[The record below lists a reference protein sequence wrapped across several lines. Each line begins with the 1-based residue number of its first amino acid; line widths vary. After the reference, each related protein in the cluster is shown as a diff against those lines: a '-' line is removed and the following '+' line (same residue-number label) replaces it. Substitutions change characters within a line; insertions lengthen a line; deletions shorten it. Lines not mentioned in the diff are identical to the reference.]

1 MRVLIT
7 GAGGFLGSAIARQ
20 CLARGY
26 EVFGLARGHYPHLE
40 ALGVK
45 MRRGDIAELSALTEV
60 LEEMRGV
67 EEERGCGAIFHVA
80 AKAGAWGSL
89 EEYMS
94 ANVTGTLNVIEA
106 AKRAGVPKLIYTS
119 SPSVVHAGGDLEGVS
134 EREVS
139 YPTHFA
145 AHYPRTKAIA
155 ERAALEANS
164 PTLSVTALRPHLI
177 WGPGD
182 QHLTPRLLARAD
194 AGRLRHLAPH
204 KRVDSVYIDDAA
216 HAHLCALDALSPEAP
231 CAGQAYFITQGEP
244 WPMGELINGILE
256 AHGRAPE
263 RRTLPPRLAYAVG
276 ALLELTYGLLRL
288 KSEPPMTRFI
298 AEQLSTAHWYDVSA
312 AREELGFVAQRSIK
326 EALETLKASVSARP
340 E

>member
-1 MRVLIT
+1 MKVLIT

-26 EVFGLARGHYPHLE
+26 EVFGLARGHYPELE
-40 ALGVK
+40 AQGVQ
-45 MRRGDIAELSALTEV
+45 MRRGDIAEPSALTEL
-60 LEEMRGV
+60 LEEMGS
-67 EEERGCGAIFHVA
+67 CDAIFHVA

-89 EEYMS
+89 KAYMS

-106 AKRAGVPKLIYTS
+106 AQRAGVPKLIYTS

-134 EREVS
+134 ERDVS

-216 HAHLCALDALSPEAP
+216 HAHLCAFDSLSPSAP
-231 CAGQAYFITQGEP
+231 CAGKAYFITQGEP

-263 RRTLPPRLAYAVG
+263 HRTLPPRLAYVVG
-276 ALLELTYGLLRL
+276 ALLELIYGLLRVQR
-288 KSEPPMTRFI
+288 EPPMTRFI

-312 AREELGFVAQRSIK
+312 AREELGFEPQRSIK
-326 EALETLKASVSARP
+326 EALEALKGSVESSLP
-340 E
+340 